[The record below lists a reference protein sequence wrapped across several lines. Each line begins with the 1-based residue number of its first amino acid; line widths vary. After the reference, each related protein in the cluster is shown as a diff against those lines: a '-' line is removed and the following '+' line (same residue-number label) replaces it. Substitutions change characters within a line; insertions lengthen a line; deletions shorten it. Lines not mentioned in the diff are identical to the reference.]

1 MSAER
6 DRMRDAGHLEEGLDT
21 ASPWYQWGPYVSE
34 RGWGSVRED
43 YSADG
48 NAWDFFPH
56 DHARSRAYRWNEDG
70 MAGLSDVFG
79 RLCLG
84 LALWNGRDPI
94 LKERMFGLTNGEGN
108 HGEDVKDY
116 WWYLDALPS
125 SAWLRWRYHYP
136 QAAFPYEQLIQE
148 NRRRSKL
155 EPEFELL
162 DTGVFDDDRYWI
174 VEVDY
179 AKADPT
185 DILMRVVV
193 RNMGPEAAEL
203 HVLPTIWF
211 RDEWSWKPGAPRPSL
226 RASGDATTIRATHA
240 ELGELELLVGQ
251 DPDGRKPEL
260 LACENETNVAR
271 LFGAP
276 PTTPWP
282 KDGINDHVIAG
293 ASTVNPDG
301 EGTKAAAWY
310 RLTVP
315 AGGRAELRLRLRPAA
330 STDGGDPLGTGFAD
344 TMAGRAAEADEFYAD
359 LRRADA
365 TDEEARIMRQAFA
378 GMLWSKQFYHYD
390 VSRWL
395 DGDPGTPPPPAER
408 LTGRNAQWRH
418 LDAADILSMPDKWEY
433 PWFAAWDL
441 AFHTIP
447 LAHVDP
453 AFAKYQL
460 LVMCREWFQHPN
472 GALPAYEWSFDDV
485 NPPVHALAALK
496 VWDIDGRRDYDFLER
511 IFHKLLLNF
520 TWWLNRQD
528 ADGRDLFSGGFL
540 GLDNLSAFDRSRL
553 PVEGRLEQ
561 SDATAWMYAYC
572 LSMLRITTTLAERDP
587 AYRDLMTK
595 FLEHA
600 VRIAGAMNQSGLWD
614 EKDGFYYDALKL
626 PDGSTVPL
634 RIHSMV
640 GLLPILPGVVLPRQA
655 AELGMALGKRFA
667 RFLRTVGVTETQL
680 RERGSLVEAAGGQS
694 MILSLLPPV
703 QLERVLR
710 EVLSEDAFLSPHG
723 LRALSQRHRDE
734 PFSIEI
740 EGVTASIDYEP
751 GESLTGLFGGNSNWR
766 GPVWFPVNYLVI
778 ESLLRWDEGLGADFT
793 VEYPTGSGVR
803 LRLADVATALSRRL
817 VSIWLPDTDGRR
829 PVYGSIE
836 KFQTDSEWR
845 DLLLFHEYF
854 HGETG
859 AGIGASHQTGWTGLV
874 AHLLCR
880 GGTLDAAATAARPAV
895 PAGRAEEV
903 ATRGS

>member
-1 MSAER
+1 M
-6 DRMRDAGHLEEGLDT
+6 
-21 ASPWYQWGPYVSE
+21 
-34 RGWGSVRED
+34 
-43 YSADG
+43 
-48 NAWDFFPH
+48 
-56 DHARSRAYRWNEDG
+56 
-70 MAGLSDVFG
+70 
-79 RLCLG
+79 
-84 LALWNGRDPI
+84 
-94 LKERMFGLTNGEGN
+94 
-108 HGEDVKDY
+108 
-116 WWYLDALPS
+116 
-125 SAWLRWRYHYP
+125 
-136 QAAFPYEQLIQE
+136 
-148 NRRRSKL
+148 
-155 EPEFELL
+155 
-162 DTGVFDDDRYWI
+162 
-174 VEVDY
+174 
-179 AKADPT
+179 
-185 DILMRVVV
+185 
-193 RNMGPEAAEL
+193 
-203 HVLPTIWF
+203 
-211 RDEWSWKPGAPRPSL
+211 
-226 RASGDATTIRATHA
+226 TIRASHA
-240 ELGELELLVGQ
+240 ELGELELDVGP
-251 DPDGRKPEL
+251 DPDGRQPAL

-282 KDGINDHVIAG
+282 KDGINDHVVAG

-301 EGTKAAAWY
+301 TGTKAAAWY

-315 AGGRAELRLRLRPAA
+315 AGGRAELRLRLRPGA
-330 STDGGDPLGTGFAD
+330 TGNGQDPLGSDFAE
-344 TMAGRAAEADEFYAD
+344 TMSRREAEADEFYAD

-365 TDEEARIMRQAFA
+365 TDEEARVMRQAFA

-395 DGDPGTPPPPAER
+395 DGDPASPAPPAER
-408 LTGRNAQWRH
+408 LTGRNAHWRH

-485 NPPVHALAALK
+485 NPPVHALAALRI
-496 VWDIDGRRDYDFLER
+496 WEIDGRRDDDFLKR

-553 PVEGRLEQ
+553 PVAGRLEQ

-572 LSMLRITTTLAERDP
+572 LSMLRMTTILAERDP
-587 AYRDLMTK
+587 AYRDLVTK

-600 VRIAGAMNQSGLWD
+600 VRISGAMNQSGLWD
-614 EKDGFYYDALKL
+614 DKDGFYYDALRL
-626 PDGSTVPL
+626 PDGSTQPL

-655 AELGMALGKRFA
+655 TELGMALGKRFA
-667 RFLRTVGVTETQL
+667 KFLRTVGVTDEQL
-680 RERGSLVEAAGGQS
+680 RERGSLVEAPGGRS

-710 EVLSEDAFLSPHG
+710 EALAEDAFLSPHG

-751 GESLTGLFGGNSNWR
+751 GESMTGLFGGNSNWR
-766 GPVWFPVNYLVI
+766 GPVWFPVNYLFI
-778 ESLLRWDEGLGADFT
+778 ESLQRWDEGLGATFT
-793 VEYPTGSGVR
+793 VEYPTGSGIR
-803 LRLADVATALSRRL
+803 LRLADVAADLARRL
-817 VSIWLPDTDGRR
+817 VSIWLPDAEGRR
-829 PVYGSIE
+829 PVYGAIE
-836 KFQTDSEWR
+836 KFQTDPEWR

-880 GGTLDAAATAARPAV
+880 DGILDRPRPTESAESAEPATA
-895 PAGRAEEV
+895 
-903 ATRGS
+903 